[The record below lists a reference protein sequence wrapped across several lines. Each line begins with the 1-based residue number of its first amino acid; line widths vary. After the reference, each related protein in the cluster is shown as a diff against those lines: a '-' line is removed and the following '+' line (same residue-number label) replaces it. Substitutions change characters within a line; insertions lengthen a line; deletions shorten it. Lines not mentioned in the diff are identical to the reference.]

1 MVRCMPV
8 GLSVAG
14 WGSGSDGLARRGR
27 PAECGEDVLRTL
39 GDGRRRLGMAAIMVG
54 WPGTVCT

>member
-1 MVRCMPV
+1 MPV

-14 WGSGSDGLARRGR
+14 WGSGSDRLARRGR